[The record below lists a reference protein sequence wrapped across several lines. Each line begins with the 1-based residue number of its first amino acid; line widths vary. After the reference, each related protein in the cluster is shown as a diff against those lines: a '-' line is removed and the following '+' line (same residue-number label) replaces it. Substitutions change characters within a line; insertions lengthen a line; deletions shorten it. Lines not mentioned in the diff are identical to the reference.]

1 MASETSTPPPPAPAE
16 VVTRFAP
23 SPTGFLHIGGAR
35 TALFNW
41 LYARHH
47 GGRVLLRI
55 EDTDRQRSTQ
65 AAIDAIIEGLD
76 WLGLD
81 FDAPPLFQSDRAE
94 RHAEIAWKLLEAGHA
109 YKCFATPEELEAMRA
124 EQRANKQP
132 LRYDGRWRDRDPAEA
147 PAGAPFTI
155 RIKAPREGETTIHDR
170 VQGPVTVKNAEIDDY
185 IILRADGTPTY
196 MLAVVVDDHDMGVT
210 HVIRGDDHLNN
221 AFRQLPIIRAMNEI
235 EGGWSDPV
243 YAHIPLIHGSDGAK
257 LSKRHGALG
266 VETYRDEFGILPE
279 ALFNYLLRLGWGHGD
294 REEITREEAIALF
307 DLDGVGKS
315 PSRFDMKK
323 LENLNGHYLRAADD
337 ARLAELVADR
347 IANNPSLP
355 DRERVAAW
363 LGANGETLRRAMREL
378 KPRAKNLNEL
388 ADSARFLFARRPLAM
403 DAKAALL
410 DDEARA
416 ILRRIVDR
424 LAGENDWTSAALEAT
439 TKALAEEWG
448 LGLGKLAQ
456 PMRAALTGTTTSP
469 GIFDVLVLLGRDEAL
484 ARLADQA
491 GTAA

>member
-1 MASETSTPPPPAPAE
+1 MASK

-47 GGRVLLRI
+47 GGKALLRI
-55 EDTDRQRSTQ
+55 EDTDKKRSTRE
-65 AAIDAIIEGLD
+65 AIDAIVDGLS

-81 FDAPPLFQSDRAE
+81 YDEAPVFQSNRAD
-94 RHAEIAWKLLEAGHA
+94 RHAEIAHQLLDAGHA
-109 YKCFATPEELEAMRA
+109 YKCFATPEELEEMRSQ
-124 EQRANKQP
+124 QRANKQP
-132 LRYDGRWRDRDPAEA
+132 MRYDGRWRECDPSQA
-147 PAGAPFTI
+147 PAGAPYTI
-155 RIKAPREGETTIHDR
+155 RIKTPLDGATSIEDE
-170 VQGPVTVKNAEIDDY
+170 VQGTVSVNNAELDDY

-221 AFRQLPIIRAMNEI
+221 AFRQLPIYRAMNAI
-235 EGGWSDPV
+235 EGGWEDPV
-243 YAHIPLIHGSDGAK
+243 YGHIPLIHGQDGAK

-266 VETYRDEFGILPE
+266 VEAYRDEMGILAD

-294 REEITREEAIALF
+294 REEITRSEAIDLF

-315 PSRFDMKK
+315 PSRFDIKK
-323 LENLNGHYLRAADD
+323 LENLNGHYIREAEDWTLVEQVLPRLGSGADAA
-337 ARLAELVADR
+337 LLLE
-347 IANNPSLP
+347 
-355 DRERVAAW
+355 
-363 LGANGETLRRAMREL
+363 AMPVL

-388 ADSARFLFARRPLAM
+388 AETAGFLFASRPLEM
-403 DAKAALL
+403 TEKAQKLL
-410 DDEARA
+410 DEEGRARLSLVVA
-416 ILRRIVDR
+416 
-424 LAGENDWTSAALEAT
+424 AFAQEKDWTSEALEAT
-439 TKALAEEWG
+439 TKTLAEAQG

-484 ARLADQA
+484 ARLNAQA
-491 GTAA
+491 A